1 MERRSR
7 AGQRGG
13 EAVAINLT
21 GKYDDRAREYVVMQD
36 NIQRTDRNAS
46 IAFLRVMRQQDEQVE
61 SGTLYVHD
69 DTFMA
74 AGADDPA
81 RNDAIARALVQWIA
95 DRPVAERYFQLSASV
110 DASGPS
116 PTVAMLS
123 ETYGR
128 ADR

>member
-1 MERRSR
+1 M
-7 AGQRGG
+7 
-13 EAVAINLT
+13 AVNLT
-21 GKYDDRAREYVVMQD
+21 GKYQDGSAREYVVMQD
-36 NIQRTDRNAS
+36 DVQRTDRVAS

-69 DTFMA
+69 DTFRA

-81 RNDAIARALVQWIA
+81 RNEALARALVRWIA
-95 DRPVAERYFQLSASV
+95 ERPVVERYFQLRATL

-116 PTVAMLS
+116 ATIALLS

-128 ADR
+128 ADQLSHEATKIP